1 MWLIFSVRQK
11 PNALMTCF
19 KAVLVLAE
27 GEYQRKRR
35 ERKGTRMFASNALS
49 SFDPVLSRTDD
60 IQFRSQCHSPR
71 GSLHCVNWLTAK
83 HAENVAAEAAGSY
96 QVKTTLGIPL
106 FGGGVCTSRQ

>member
-1 MWLIFSVRQK
+1 MWLIFPVRQK
-11 PNALMTCF
+11 PNARVTCF
-19 KAVLVLAE
+19 KAFPMLAE

-49 SFDPVLSRTDD
+49 SFDPVLSPTDD

-83 HAENVAAEAAGSY
+83 HVENVAAEAASSY
-96 QVKTTLGIPL
+96 QVKTILEIPL
-106 FGGGVCTSRQ
+106 FGGGVRTSRQ